1 MRPCWA
7 AQALGAVSL
16 GGRTPVWL
24 ERRVYLL
31 ELGAISTATQAVA
44 RLLRLSKTAR
54 LEASVGRYAKLYA
67 QLQSQDGLE
76 EPAKKVG
83 ALIDFQVHNLVGRE
97 ALALTRVY
105 DWGSFVAA
113 VFCAAIVASPV
124 YWLWTQ
130 KYWWSHVLAIFLGL
144 IALLFVAVGIS
155 SVRKTPDSS
164 GDEEPSSSPPE
175 HADETSAN
183 A

>member
-1 MRPCWA
+1 M
-7 AQALGAVSL
+7 
-16 GGRTPVWL
+16 
-24 ERRVYLL
+24 L

-54 LEASVGRYAKLYA
+54 LQASVVRYTKLYS
-67 QLQSQDGLE
+67 QLRSQDGLE

-113 VFCAAIVASPV
+113 IFCAAIVASPV
-124 YWLWTQ
+124 YWLWNQ
-130 KYWWSHVLAIFLGL
+130 KHWWSHLVAILLGL
-144 IALLFVAVGIS
+144 VAILFVAVGIS
-155 SVRKTPDSS
+155 TVRKTPDLS
-164 GDEEPSSSPPE
+164 GEESPE
-175 HADETSAN
+175 HVGDASVSS
-183 A
+183 